1 MEAIVLAGG
10 FGTRLRDVVPD
21 LPKPMAPVAGRPF
34 LEILLTWMAQ
44 SGFRRI
50 VLSLG
55 YKADKI
61 VDHFGSFYAGMEL
74 VYEIETTPLGTGGA
88 IRQASRLCKG
98 SHYFVF
104 NGDSYLNVDVPL
116 VEALWQQHRAPI
128 IVARAVPD
136 TARYGRLDIKD
147 NQVTAFAGQGITG
160 YGLINGGCYVFNA
173 NQLSDWLLGEA
184 FSIETDYFPKE
195 VKTHRFDVFVTQGQF
210 IDIGVPADFARA
222 QAELVGVCKI

>member
-34 LEILLTWMAQ
+34 LEILLTWM
-44 SGFRRI
+44 SRKGFARV

-61 VDHFGSFYAGMEL
+61 VDHFGSNFAGMEL

-88 IRQASRLCKG
+88 IRQASRHCTG

-104 NGDSYLNVDVPL
+104 NGDSYLDVDVPL
-116 VEALWQQHRAPI
+116 VETWWQQHRAPI
-128 IVARAVPD
+128 IVARAVLD
-136 TARYGRLDIKD
+136 TARYGRLEVKGK
-147 NQVTAFAGQGITG
+147 QVTAFAGKGIPG
-160 YGLINGGCYVFNA
+160 SGVINGGCYIFNID
-173 NQLSDWLLGEA
+173 QLAGWPIGQA
-184 FSIETDYFPKE
+184 FSVEADYFPNQ
-195 VKTHRFDVFVTQGQF
+195 VKISRFDVFLTYGQF
-210 IDIGVPADFARA
+210 IDIGVPEDYARA
-222 QAELVGVCKI
+222 QTELAGLFE

>member
-34 LEILLTWMAQ
+34 LEILLTWMAR
-44 SGFRRI
+44 SGFRRV

-61 VDHFGSFYAGMEL
+61 VDHFGSRFAGMEL

-88 IRQASRLCKG
+88 IRQASRHCTG

-104 NGDSYLNVDVPL
+104 NGDSYLDVDVPL
-116 VEALWQQHRAPI
+116 VEAWWQQHRAPI
-128 IVARAVPD
+128 IVARAVLD
-136 TARYGRLDIKD
+136 TARYGRLEVKGD
-147 NQVTAFAGQGITG
+147 QVTAFTAQGIQG
-160 YGLINGGCYVFNA
+160 PGLINAGCYIFNID
-173 NQLSDWLLGEA
+173 QLSDRPFAQA
-184 FSIETDYFPKE
+184 FSIETDYFPDE
-195 VKTHRFDVFVTQGQF
+195 VKKSRFDSLVTEGQF
-210 IDIGVPADFARA
+210 IDIGVPEDYVRA
-222 QAELVGVCKI
+222 QTELVGVCKP